1 MTTKTGRRTK
11 KNNPVDTPKPV
22 SLFSLMNRNEGYL
35 QRDIRRVLVRF
46 FGCTQRQAD
55 DCFFAAITDQI
66 IIQEVRKDELKVFRI
81 KS

>member
-1 MTTKTGRRTK
+1 MKNRK
-11 KNNPVDTPKPV
+11 KKEAVDTPKPV
-22 SLFSLMNRNEGYL
+22 SLLKLMNRNEGYL

-66 IIQEVRKDELKVFRI
+66 IVKEERKDNLSVYRTKA
-81 KS
+81 